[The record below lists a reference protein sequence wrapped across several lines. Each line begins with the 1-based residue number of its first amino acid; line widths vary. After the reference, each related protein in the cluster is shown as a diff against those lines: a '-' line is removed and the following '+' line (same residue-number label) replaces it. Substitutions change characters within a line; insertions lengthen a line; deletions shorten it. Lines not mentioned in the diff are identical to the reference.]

1 MVNEEVFVSV
11 FSALGDT
18 WVKPYQVLLY
28 YTPNTLFYVNEF
40 QMFKC
45 FIDYEISFKVRS
57 TLRLL
62 VANLLKLLF
71 NKDDDS

>member
-28 YTPNTLFYVNEF
+28 IIPQTLYS
-40 QMFKC
+40 MLMSFKC
-45 FIDYEISFKVRS
+45 SNVSLIMRS
-57 TLRLL
+57 H
-62 VANLLKLLF
+62 LK
-71 NKDDDS
+71 

>member
-28 YTPNTLFYVNEF
+28 IIPQTLYS
-40 QMFKC
+40 MLMSFKC

-62 VANLLKLLF
+62 ITNLLKLLF